1 MLLSNRFIFLTIKHP
16 LSIGLTLITQTLFLS
31 LFTGIYT
38 SIFWFSY
45 SLFLIFMGGILIL
58 FIYITSLTSNET
70 FIFSLN
76 FKLSKFFFLLI
87 IIIITI
93 FIYLTDFKS
102 LFIINKTLN
111 SETFNLI
118 FIKTLI
124 EQNNLILN
132 KIYNFPINIITIIL
146 VNYLF
151 LTLIA
156 TVKITNIFK
165 GPLRPKT
172 L

>member
-1 MLLSNRFIFLTIKHP
+1 
-16 LSIGLTLITQTLFLS
+16 
-31 LFTGIYT
+31 
-38 SIFWFSY
+38 
-45 SLFLIFMGGILIL
+45 MGGILIL
-58 FIYITSLTSNET
+58 FIYITSLASNET

-87 IIIITI
+87 IVIII

-111 SETFNLI
+111 HETFNLI

-172 L
+172 F

>member
-16 LSIGLTLITQTLFLS
+16 LSIGLALITQTLFLS

-45 SLFLIFMGGILIL
+45 SLFLIFIGGILIL
-58 FIYITSLTSNET
+58 FIYITSLASNET

-87 IIIITI
+87 TIIII
-93 FIYLTDFKS
+93 FVYLTDFKS
-102 LFIINKTLN
+102 LFITNKTLN

>member
-16 LSIGLTLITQTLFLS
+16 LSIGLALITQTLFLS

-45 SLFLIFMGGILIL
+45 SLFLIFIGGILIL
-58 FIYITSLTSNET
+58 FIYITSLASNET

-87 IIIITI
+87 IVIII

>member
-16 LSIGLTLITQTLFLS
+16 LSIGLALITQTLFLS

-45 SLFLIFMGGILIL
+45 SLFLIFIGGILIL
-58 FIYITSLTSNET
+58 FIYITSLASNET

-87 IIIITI
+87 TIIII
-93 FIYLTDFKS
+93 FVYLTDFKS

>member
-1 MLLSNRFIFLTIKHP
+1 VLLSNRFIFLTIKHP
-16 LSIGLTLITQTLFLS
+16 LSIGLALITQTLFLS

-45 SLFLIFMGGILIL
+45 SLFLIFIGGILIL
-58 FIYITSLTSNET
+58 FIYITSLASNET

-76 FKLSKFFFLLI
+76 FKPSKFFFLLI
-87 IIIITI
+87 TIIII
-93 FIYLTDFKS
+93 FVYLTDFKS

>member
-16 LSIGLTLITQTLFLS
+16 LSIGLALITQTLFLS
-31 LFTGIYT
+31 LLTGIYT
-38 SIFWFSY
+38 PIFWFSY
-45 SLFLIFMGGILIL
+45 SLFLIFIGGILIL
-58 FIYITSLTSNET
+58 FIYITSLASNET

-87 IIIITI
+87 TIIII
-93 FIYLTDFKS
+93 FVYLTDFKS